1 MRKLAC
7 FVLAFAAAVFLS
19 CFLFPLAW
27 LGWLGLVCALGAAAV
42 LLLKQG
48 TARRRALLLLSGAAA
63 GFLWFFGWSAVFLAP
78 ANALAGTT
86 ASVSAVALDF
96 PEETAYGVR
105 LEVRLSSGV
114 RTLLYAGGEY
124 AGLEPGD
131 RMEFTARFRPS
142 DSVRGEEVFY
152 HTSRGIFLLAYAE
165 GEPTFSRPGR
175 APLWSLPVRWSRA
188 LTGSIRAVFPDDVSG
203 LAAAVILG
211 EKDFL
216 SDQDTAALT
225 RAGLSHTVA
234 VSGMHVGYLSA
245 ALLLLCRRH
254 KKLAAALA
262 IPLLILF
269 ALVAGLRP
277 SVVRA
282 VVMQSFLLLAPVLR
296 READGPTS
304 LSAALLLLLLQN
316 PYAAA
321 STGLQ
326 LSFAAT
332 AGILLFS
339 GPALERLLDRF
350 LPEEAP
356 SRLNRLLRRAV
367 CFLGGIGAVTLGALL
382 FTTPLSALC
391 FRSVSLTA
399 VLSSFLALWAVS
411 LLFLLGLA
419 AALLGLVHAGVGAAA
434 ALAPALCARWVL
446 AVARALAA
454 LPFSAVALHSFYYRV
469 WLAAVYILIAACAL
483 LRKKALRPVLPVCA
497 SLLLFCAAVFFTR
510 VTYASGPLTV
520 SALDVGQGSS
530 TALISAGA
538 AALVDCG
545 GNGAANAGN
554 TAADYF
560 QSVGISRLDLLV
572 LTHFDS
578 DHFNGVEQLFRR
590 MEVAAVAIPALEEDP
605 YGRQADLLGWAEE
618 AGASVFPVS
627 RLSGATLGEANLT
640 LYPPLGGGTTNE
652 SGLCVLCSVGDYDA
666 LITGDADAAV
676 EAMLIKYFDLPD
688 IELLLAGHHGA
699 RTSASETLL
708 SAVKPETAVISCGY
722 NTYGHPSPETLERLE
737 RAGAAVYRTDQQ
749 GTVTIIADIGGDN
762 HGP

>member
-1 MRKLAC
+1 MRRLAG
-7 FVLAFAAAVFLS
+7 FALAFAAAVFLS
-19 CFLFPLAW
+19 CSFLP
-27 LGWLGLVCALGAAAV
+27 LGWLVWLGLACVLCAGAA
-42 LLLKQG
+42 LLLKKG
-48 TARRRALLLLSGAAA
+48 AVRTRALLLLSGAAA
-63 GFLWFFGWSAVFLAP
+63 GFLWFCGWSAVFLAP
-78 ANALAGTT
+78 ANALAGTA

-96 PEETAYGVR
+96 PEETAYGIR
-105 LEVRLSSGV
+105 MEVRLSSGV

-131 RMEFTARFRPS
+131 RLEFSARFRPA
-142 DSVRGEEVFY
+142 DAVRGEEVFY
-152 HTSRGIFLLAYAE
+152 HTSRGVFLLAYAD
-165 GEPTFSRPGR
+165 GELTWVRPRR
-175 APLWSLPVRWSRA
+175 APLWTLPVRWSRA
-188 LTGSIRAVFPDDVSG
+188 LTASIRAVFPDDVSG

-216 SDQDTAALT
+216 SDQDAAALT

-234 VSGMHVGYLSA
+234 VSGMHVGYLSS
-245 ALLLLCRRH
+245 ALLLLCRRRR
-254 KKLAAALA
+254 KLAAALA
-262 IPLLILF
+262 IPLLVLF

-296 READGPTS
+296 READAPTS

-316 PYAAA
+316 PYAVAN
-321 STGLQ
+321 TGLQ

-332 AGILLFS
+332 AGILLVS

-356 SRLNRLLRRAV
+356 SRPRRLLRGAV
-367 CFLGGIGAVTLGALL
+367 CFLAGVGAVTLGALL

-391 FRSVSLTA
+391 FRSVSLSA
-399 VLSSFLALWAVS
+399 VLSSLLALWAVS

-419 AALLGLVHAGVGAAA
+419 AALVGLVHTGAGAAA
-434 ALAPALCARWVL
+434 ALLPALCARWVL
-446 AVARALAA
+446 AVARALGA

-469 WLAAVYILIAACAL
+469 WLASVYILITAYAL
-483 LRKKALRPVLPVCA
+483 LRKRSPRPVLPVCA
-497 SLLLFCAAVFFTR
+497 SLLLLCASVFFTR
-510 VTYASGPLTV
+510 LSYASGPLTV

-530 TALISAGA
+530 TALISRGC

-545 GNGAANAGN
+545 GSGPANAGN

-578 DHFNGVEQLFRR
+578 DHFNGVEQLFHR
-590 MEVAAVAIPALEEDP
+590 MEVSAVAIPALEEDP
-605 YGRQADLLGWAEE
+605 YGRQAGLLRLAEE
-618 AGASVFPVS
+618 AGAAVFSVS
-627 RLSGATLGEANLT
+627 GLSGTVLGEAGLT

-652 SGLCVLCSVGDYDA
+652 SGLCVLCSVGNYDA

-676 EAMLIKYFDLPD
+676 EAVLVKYFALPD
-688 IELLLAGHHGA
+688 IELLLVGHHGA
-699 RTSASETLL
+699 RTSASQTLL
-708 SAVKPETAVISCGY
+708 EAVKPETAVISCGY

-737 RAGAAVYRTDQQ
+737 RAGIAVYRTDRQ
-749 GTVTIIADIGGDN
+749 GTVTIIADKGGDTYA
-762 HGP
+762 P